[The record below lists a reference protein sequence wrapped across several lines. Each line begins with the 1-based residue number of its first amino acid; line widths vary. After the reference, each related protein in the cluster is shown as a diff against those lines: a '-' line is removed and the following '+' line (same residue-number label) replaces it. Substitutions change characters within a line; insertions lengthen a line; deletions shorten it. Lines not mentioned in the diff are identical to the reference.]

1 MLITKKQQ
9 HILKMKIFFI
19 ILIFIYSSSKIMA
32 GELKLVRPDPSLSPK
47 DVVRIVVKALKNN
60 DLPRKNNGVKIT
72 FSFASPANK
81 RNTGPFKRFNTMI
94 RGQTYLPMIN
104 HRGATYENYNVTD
117 AQASIDVILIS
128 STGKTFGYRFRLTR
142 QNGNKYEGSWM
153 TDAVTPIQVTAL

>member
-1 MLITKKQQ
+1 MLLFKKKQ
-9 HILKMKIFFI
+9 HLLKMKIFFT
-19 ILIFIYSSSKIMA
+19 ILICIYSSNGIRA

-47 DVVRIVVKALKNN
+47 DVVQIVMNALKNN

-81 RNTGPFKRFNTMI
+81 RNTGPFKRFDIMI

-104 HRGATYENYNVTD
+104 HRGATYENYNVTG
-117 AQASIDVILIS
+117 ARANIDVILIS

-153 TDAVTPIQVTAL
+153 TDAVTPIQVTVL